1 MSSLP
6 DTTGTPD
13 FHRPGVVRVEAAA
26 LADATLGVVAPGVL
40 LLRIHPDRVVEVLAV
55 GEPGVLDTP
64 DLPRADRTVR
74 LPDHLLMPGLVNAHT
89 HLDLTHIGPVP
100 HDPREGFVAWVDHIR
115 ASRRDAPADIS
126 ASVHLGIQRSLAGGT
141 VAVGD
146 IAGAPHGRL
155 TDTPAR
161 VLAESP
167 LAGVSFLEFFG
178 IGRSAA
184 GTVERLEHWA
194 THDLPPLR
202 RTLAS
207 TPVRV
212 GLQPHAPNTVDLGVY
227 RWAAALAERYELPL
241 ATHLAETPEE
251 RAFIAEASG
260 PQRAMLER
268 FGLWDDSA
276 AHHIGRG
283 LHPVAHLARLLRDHR
298 FLCAHV
304 NDATDEA
311 IATLAATRTPVV
323 YCPRAS
329 AYFGASDNFGPHR
342 YRDMLAAGVRVCLGT
357 DSIVNLDTPDRI
369 SVLDEMRLLARRDG
383 TDPRMLLAMGTTH
396 GAEALGLNPE
406 TVTLLPGPLAGL
418 LAVPATGAD
427 LWFGAMAG
435 NQGPIVLFHSRESF

>member
-1 MSSLP
+1 MTSPS
-6 DTTGTPD
+6 DSTGHPE
-13 FHRPGVVRVEAAA
+13 FQRPGVVRVQAAA

-40 LLRIHPDRVVEVLAV
+40 LLRIHPDRVVEILAV

-100 HDPREGFVAWVDHIR
+100 HDPGEGFVAWVDHIR
-115 ASRRDAPADIS
+115 ANRRDTPAGIE
-126 ASVHLGIQRSLAGGT
+126 AAVRLGIERSLAGGT

-161 VLAESP
+161 VLADSP

-184 GTVERLEHWA
+184 GTVERLERWA
-194 THDLPPLR
+194 THEWPPLR
-202 RTLAS
+202 QTLAS

-227 RWAAALAERYELPL
+227 RWAAALAKRHGLPL
-241 ATHLAETPEE
+241 STHLAETPEE
-251 RAFIAEASG
+251 RVFIAEGAG

-283 LHPVAHLARLLRDHR
+283 LHPVDHLSRLLRDHR
-298 FLCAHV
+298 ILCAHV
-304 NDATDEA
+304 NDATDQA

-329 AYFGASDNFGPHR
+329 AYFGASDHFGPHR
-342 YRDMLAAGVRVCLGT
+342 YREMLAAGVRVCLGT

-369 SVLDEMRLLARRDG
+369 SILDEMRLLSRRDG
-383 TDPRMLLAMGTTH
+383 ADARTLLTMGTTH

-406 TVTLLPGPLAGL
+406 AVTLRPGPLAGL
-418 LAVPATGAD
+418 LAVPAAGGDPWSA
-427 LWFGAMAG
+427 AMKG
-435 NQGPIVLFHSRESF
+435 NHAPIVLISNRECF